1 MQLIQWQ
8 KSTYCGEGESC
19 IHVTATTTGVHLTES
34 SDPTGSILTATPA
47 AFGSLL
53 TAVKSNTRPAAIQVS
68 FTREDDVDTP
78 VRIHGTGTPGTVVTT
93 DRQKWEAFALGVRA
107 GEFDH
112 FAEGP
117 NDATTRQVALQPHC
131 PA

>member
-1 MQLIQWQ
+1 M
-8 KSTYCGEGESC
+8 GDSC
-19 IHVTATTTGVHLTES
+19 LHVGASATDVHPTES
-34 SDPTGSILTATPA
+34 SDPTGSLLTATPA

-53 TAVKSNTRPAAIQVS
+53 AAPRSNTRPAAVQVS
-68 FTREDDVDTP
+68 FTHEDDVDTS

-93 DRQKWEAFALGVRA
+93 DRQKWEAFAFGVRA

-117 NDATTRQVALQPHC
+117 NDATSRQVAPQPHC

>member
-1 MQLIQWQ
+1 MKQLAWQ
-8 KSTYCGEGESC
+8 KSSYCAQGDSC
-19 IHVTATTTGVHLTES
+19 LHVSVSATGIHLTES

-117 NDATTRQVALQPHC
+117 NDATTRQVAPQPHC